1 MIAVEVLDRREIVL
15 PDVGYL
21 TLVDAESGARRVVD
35 TRDARVRDRFSKR
48 GLYAVPTSLATSP
61 ARVPTISE
69 SRPTTTGLS
78 RRALLGPTPA
88 AANCGGGPLMP
99 DLTFL
104 SPLRLWLLV
113 LPLVI
118 AGVYVVQQIRR
129 RGYVLRFSD
138 LSLFDEVAPDRPGWR
153 RHLPAFVAVLALAT
167 IVLAFARPA
176 VAEEHAKRDAV
187 VVLALDT
194 SLSMDATDVTPSRLD
209 AAVDAANAFLDEV
222 PEGVRVGL
230 VTFDGSARVR
240 ALPAADIE
248 AVRRVLSSL
257 ELDEGTAIGEG
268 LYASLAAIGDAE
280 GNETEATE
288 TDDKDEDEDEDEAGA
303 AVVLLSDGETTV
315 GRANAEAADAAAA
328 AGVRVHTVA
337 FGTDAGTIEV
347 PGMGE
352 VSVPVNEQALAEVA
366 SATDGQAFTAETAA
380 ALTSVY
386 EDLGKR
392 LTRTSEPREVADSFA
407 GGALFLGL
415 LAGAGSLKWFG
426 RLP

>member
-1 MIAVEVLDRREIVL
+1 
-15 PDVGYL
+15 
-21 TLVDAESGARRVVD
+21 
-35 TRDARVRDRFSKR
+35 
-48 GLYAVPTSLATSP
+48 
-61 ARVPTISE
+61 
-69 SRPTTTGLS
+69 
-78 RRALLGPTPA
+78 
-88 AANCGGGPLMP
+88 MP

-113 LPLVI
+113 LPVAI
-118 AGVYVVQQIRR
+118 AGVYVVQQMRR

-138 LSLFDEVAPDRPGWR
+138 LSLFDDVAPDKPGWR
-153 RHLPAFVAVLALAT
+153 RHLPALVAVLALAT

-194 SLSMDATDVTPSRLD
+194 SLSMDATDVSPSRID

-222 PEGVRVGL
+222 PDGVRVGL
-230 VTFDGSARVR
+230 VSFDGSARVR
-240 ALPAADIE
+240 ALPAADVE
-248 AVRRVLSSL
+248 AVRRALSSL

-280 GNETEATE
+280 ADAADESAADESAA
-288 TDDKDEDEDEDEAGA
+288 DDGGDGAGA

-315 GRANAEAADAAAA
+315 GRPNSEAAAAAAA

-337 FGTDAGTIEV
+337 FGTDAGTIDV
-347 PGMGE
+347 PAMGR
-352 VSVPVNEQALAEVA
+352 VAVPVNEQALAEVA
-366 SATDGQAFTAETAA
+366 DATGGQAFTAESAA

-392 LTRTSEPREVADSFA
+392 LTRTTEPREVADSFA

>member
-1 MIAVEVLDRREIVL
+1 M
-15 PDVGYL
+15 
-21 TLVDAESGARRVVD
+21 
-35 TRDARVRDRFSKR
+35 
-48 GLYAVPTSLATSP
+48 
-61 ARVPTISE
+61 
-69 SRPTTTGLS
+69 
-78 RRALLGPTPA
+78 
-88 AANCGGGPLMP
+88 
-99 DLTFL
+99 
-104 SPLRLWLLV
+104 
-113 LPLVI
+113 
-118 AGVYVVQQIRR
+118 YVVQQIRR

-138 LSLFDEVAPDRPGWR
+138 LSLFDDVAPDRPGWR
-153 RHLPAFVAVLALAT
+153 RHLPALVAVLALAT

-194 SLSMDATDVTPSRLD
+194 SLSMEATDVSPSRID

-248 AVRRVLSSL
+248 AVRRALSSL

-280 GNETEATE
+280 ATPRRCHRDRRRRRRRRAPRSCCSP
-288 TDDKDEDEDEDEAGA
+288 TARPRSGA
-303 AVVLLSDGETTV
+303 PTPKPPTRPRP
-315 GRANAEAADAAAA
+315 RACPSTRSPSAPTPARID
-328 AGVRVHTVA
+328 
-337 FGTDAGTIEV
+337 V

-352 VSVPVNEQALAEVA
+352 SRCRSTSKPSPRSPTRPAARR
-366 SATDGQAFTAETAA
+366 SRPRSAA

-392 LTRTSEPREVADSFA
+392 LTRTTEPREVADSFA

>member
-1 MIAVEVLDRREIVL
+1 
-15 PDVGYL
+15 
-21 TLVDAESGARRVVD
+21 
-35 TRDARVRDRFSKR
+35 
-48 GLYAVPTSLATSP
+48 
-61 ARVPTISE
+61 
-69 SRPTTTGLS
+69 
-78 RRALLGPTPA
+78 
-88 AANCGGGPLMP
+88 MP

-113 LPLVI
+113 LPVVI
-118 AGVYVVQQIRR
+118 AGIYVVQQIHR

-138 LSLFDEVAPDRPGWR
+138 LSLFDDVAPDKPGWR
-153 RHLPAFVAVLALAT
+153 RHLPALVAVLALAT

-194 SLSMDATDVTPSRLD
+194 SLSMEATDVSPSRLD

-222 PEGVRVGL
+222 PDGVRVGL

-240 ALPAADIE
+240 ALPAADID
-248 AVRRVLSSL
+248 AVRRALSSL
-257 ELDEGTAIGEG
+257 QLNEGTAIGEG
-268 LYASLAAIGDAE
+268 LFASLAAIGEAASDA
-280 GNETEATE
+280 
-288 TDDKDEDEDEDEAGA
+288 TDASDESGA

-315 GRANAEAADAAAA
+315 GRDNAQAADAAAA
-328 AGVRVHTVA
+328 AGVPVHTVA
-337 FGTDAGTIEV
+337 FGTDAGSIDV
-347 PGMGE
+347 PGLGR
-352 VSVPVNEQALAEVA
+352 VAVPVNEQALAEVA
-366 SATDGQAFTAETAA
+366 DATGGQAFTAESAA

-392 LTRTSEPREVADSFA
+392 LTRTTEPREVADSFA

>member
-1 MIAVEVLDRREIVL
+1 
-15 PDVGYL
+15 
-21 TLVDAESGARRVVD
+21 
-35 TRDARVRDRFSKR
+35 
-48 GLYAVPTSLATSP
+48 
-61 ARVPTISE
+61 
-69 SRPTTTGLS
+69 
-78 RRALLGPTPA
+78 
-88 AANCGGGPLMP
+88 MP

-153 RHLPAFVAVLALAT
+153 RHLPALVAVLALAT

-194 SLSMDATDVTPSRLD
+194 SLSMEATDVSPSRID

-280 GNETEATE
+280 ANETEATE
-288 TDDKDEDEDEDEAGA
+288 TDDKDENEDGA

-352 VSVPVNEQALAEVA
+352 VAVPVNEQALAEVA
-366 SATDGQAFTAETAA
+366 RATNGQAFTAETAA

>member
-1 MIAVEVLDRREIVL
+1 
-15 PDVGYL
+15 
-21 TLVDAESGARRVVD
+21 
-35 TRDARVRDRFSKR
+35 
-48 GLYAVPTSLATSP
+48 
-61 ARVPTISE
+61 
-69 SRPTTTGLS
+69 
-78 RRALLGPTPA
+78 
-88 AANCGGGPLMP
+88 MP

-113 LPLVI
+113 LPVAI

-138 LSLFDEVAPDRPGWR
+138 LSLFDDVAPDKPGWR
-153 RHLPAFVAVLALAT
+153 RHLPALVAVLALAT

-194 SLSMDATDVTPSRLD
+194 SLSMEATDVSPSRID

-222 PEGVRVGL
+222 PDGVRVGL
-230 VTFDGSARVR
+230 VSFDGSARVR
-240 ALPAADIE
+240 ALPAPDVE
-248 AVRRVLSSL
+248 AVRRALSSL
-257 ELDEGTAIGEG
+257 QLDEGTAIGEG

-280 GNETEATE
+280 AD
-288 TDDKDEDEDEDEAGA
+288 TDEESAADDGGDGAGA
-303 AVVLLSDGETTV
+303 AVLLLSDGETTV
-315 GRANAEAADAAAA
+315 GRPNSEAAAAAAA

-337 FGTDAGTIEV
+337 FGTDAGTIDV
-347 PGMGE
+347 PAMGR
-352 VSVPVNEQALAEVA
+352 VAVPVNEQALADVA
-366 SATDGQAFTAETAA
+366 DATGGQAFTAESAA